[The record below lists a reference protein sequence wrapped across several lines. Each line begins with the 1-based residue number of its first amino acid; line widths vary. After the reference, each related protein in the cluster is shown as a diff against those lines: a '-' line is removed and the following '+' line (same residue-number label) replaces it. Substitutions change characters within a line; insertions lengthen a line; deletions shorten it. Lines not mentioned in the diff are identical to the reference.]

1 MGEAQASIMKVTT
14 IRTISLRSRGLGLFP
29 LSKHCIKPS
38 GNFVRGIWKSST
50 QSAAVIDGEK
60 LTEEHVEED
69 GGDNADWLWPSLV
82 CAVKNGINKMYLKYV
97 LSLVQTYF
105 KKGCQNYLLVRF
117 QAATN
122 LLA

>member
-1 MGEAQASIMKVTT
+1 MDLA
-14 IRTISLRSRGLGLFP
+14 FCP

-38 GNFVRGIWKSST
+38 GT
-50 QSAAVIDGEK
+50 QSAAVIQWVDDGER

-69 GGDNADWLWPSLV
+69 GGDNADWPSLV
-82 CAVKNGINKMYLKYV
+82 CALKNGINNMYLKYV

-105 KKGCQNYLLVRF
+105 KKGCQNYLLVCF

-122 LLA
+122 FLA